1 MNIIHVLEGFFPKP
15 EPDFFLFNLFFF
27 LFLFLFFSFYYYPKA
42 YAIYRLR
49 AAENS
54 RLTGKGTD
62 SSDCESNYNN

>member
-1 MNIIHVLEGFFPKP
+1 MNIIHVLEGFIPKP
-15 EPDFFLFNLFFF
+15 EPDFFFYLIYFFF
-27 LFLFLFFSFYYYPKA
+27 LFLFFFSVYYYPKA